1 MEEKY
6 GLESAASPWEVFAL
20 GGLAPL
26 GPCAQVHLAPKI
38 PPGLLNTALMT
49 YLSLEDD
56 EYLLAVIDASGG
68 RLAGCCAL
76 TTRRIYWA
84 AIDDTDQRPPPAK
97 GRLSVRFRRQS
108 LRRHVLE
115 YDRLPPAIIES
126 QGSDGSFR
134 LDFGAGRVL
143 TLKGVDAN
151 LALLLR
157 QYLEK
162 MRTVARN
169 ESSPLLTAMEPGLAS
184 RAARAWPAVAQVSS
198 RARNLGEDLHQ
209 FRRALE
215 TATPHA
221 FVTPFLILV
230 CVVVYAV
237 MVFSGVSPLWP
248 TGSQLILWG
257 ANEGARVILLHEYWR
272 LFTSVFVHG
281 GFIHVALNM
290 WSLLAIGPLVE
301 RLYGNVAFAVI
312 YLTAGIGGALSS
324 IAANP
329 VRASVSAQARFAGC
343 WGHLLPFCS
352 CIGARS
358 RRWS

>member
-1 MEEKY
+1 M
-6 GLESAASPWEVFAL
+6 
-20 GGLAPL
+20 
-26 GPCAQVHLAPKI
+26 
-38 PPGLLNTALMT
+38 
-49 YLSLEDD
+49 
-56 EYLLAVIDASGG
+56 
-68 RLAGCCAL
+68 R
-76 TTRRIYWA
+76 
-84 AIDDTDQRPPPAK
+84 
-97 GRLSVRFRRQS
+97 GRLSRRS
-108 LRRHVLE
+108 
-115 YDRLPPAIIES
+115 
-126 QGSDGSFR
+126 
-134 LDFGAGRVL
+134 
-143 TLKGVDAN
+143 
-151 LALLLR
+151 
-157 QYLEK
+157 
-162 MRTVARN
+162 
-169 ESSPLLTAMEPGLAS
+169 
-184 RAARAWPAVAQVSS
+184 AAC
-198 RARNLGEDLHQ
+198 ARNLGEDLHQ

-312 YLTAGIGGALSS
+312 YLAAGIGGALSS

-329 VRASVSAQARFAGC
+329 VRASVGASGAICGVLGALVAF
-343 WGHLLPFCS
+343 LLVHS
-352 CIGARS
+352 ARS